1 MRAIPVWDIDGA
13 LESYRLTP
21 EKVKQEVEMQHQL
34 LFRFMND
41 KGLLT
46 RNIVGKDGKLK
57 VRKLYTKDFTRLGN
71 SFMQEYEAKWF
82 GSNSSSDPVK
92 GPKLLEK
99 YLKELRG
106 KRKRRG

>member
-1 MRAIPVWDIDGA
+1 MSAIPVWDIDGV
-13 LESYRLTP
+13 LEAYRLTP
-21 EKVKQEVEMQHQL
+21 EKVKQEVEMQYQL

-41 KGLLT
+41 NGMLT
-46 RNIVGKDGKLK
+46 RNIVDKDGKLK
-57 VRKLYTKDFTRLGN
+57 VRKLYSKDLNRLGS
-71 SFMQEYEAKWF
+71 SFQRQYEVKWL

-106 KRKRRG
+106 KKSRS

>member
-1 MRAIPVWDIDGA
+1 MRAIPVWDVDGV
-13 LESYRLTP
+13 LEAYRLTP
-21 EKVKQEVEMQHQL
+21 EQVKQEVEMQYQL

-41 KGLLT
+41 NGLLT

-57 VRKLYTKDFTRLGN
+57 VRKLYTKDFTRLG
-71 SFMQEYEAKWF
+71 SDFQEEYEAKWL

-106 KRKRRG
+106 KKSRS

>member
-1 MRAIPVWDIDGA
+1 MRAIAVWDIDGV
-13 LESYRLTP
+13 LEAYRLTP
-21 EKVKQEVEMQHQL
+21 EQVKQEVEMQYQL

-41 KGLLT
+41 NGLLT

-71 SFMQEYEAKWF
+71 NFMQEYEAKWF
-82 GSNSSSDPVK
+82 GANSSSDPVK

-99 YLKELRG
+99 YLKELRASN
-106 KRKRRG
+106 RRS